1 MLTKLATSNVVLY
14 ALISAV
20 VLFGLLAWVDLY
32 DLITILNGVFIGT
45 MLSITVAYG
54 PLFWRA
60 LIGDKTVFPDA
71 RQLIVGY
78 FGAWLAYG
86 LVVYGSAHTHVSDLP
101 TTPLV
106 ETAVSRYIAIISAVV
121 QITASDYGKGVF
133 YGRDRKVLWWAIG
146 AGLLVGLGAIILQAT
161 MAFAFQ

>member
-60 LIGDKTVFPDA
+60 LIGDKSVFPDA

-86 LVVYGSAHTHVSDLP
+86 LVVYGSTHTHVSDLP

-146 AGLLVGLGAIILQAT
+146 AGLFAGLVVIILQAT